1 MIKLDDFYE
10 RKDQTKVNI
19 EGEEM
24 FLMHRDEY
32 LGQEI
37 KIFEN
42 FGKTQGKVVVTYG
55 AEVTVYEKYNIH
67 ERPTGAWTPEK
78 RREVFEH
85 GEDILA
91 REAAGKSFDEIYAL
105 LPHEYDMCYI
115 PLGHPLSETHPT
127 VDFSGNIIRQRDWF
141 DKWYTE
147 DLEVDMAYKP
157 AAVYGELG
165 EAKPYQSFLDGIYPI
180 LYNVHETEELILE
193 SCYFLESGDIRNS
206 NCIYTRNVV
215 FSKAENKIIN
225 QRHMRIAQRKI
236 VDAAKEDVY
245 LPCEIFHD
253 AFLNMLDYC
262 LDFRERNAKVSLPE
276 KKLEKSYIGT
286 LYTLDGLLSGERTRY
301 GHRNYGTN
309 NHDNFPPN
317 IIASIMTYAIN
328 GQSTKAARLVEFF
341 LSYCVD
347 RRGRILYRQG
357 YWQTYGFSASEIG
370 TILWVINRYEKV
382 MEPAGFIKHYI
393 GKIRALA
400 NFLCSK
406 VVTPEELPGISVIR
420 TCAEADTNERI
431 HDYLQN
437 TLWGIRGL
445 EAAVELMGKHGGEY
459 SAYLDEVKVL
469 RRSVDKI
476 CSTLKKDTRF
486 GELVPFRLD
495 YTPLPLNLSNCKLS
509 TAYPVTE
516 EEYEA
521 YRKGGN
527 GDVRNDSK
535 EKLEQDPAENIYANY
550 RYYPEI
556 LSSCIL
562 DKKYEDAMLK
572 MRETL
577 GGELMGMTRFGH
589 GTDDWPA
596 YNMALNFLE
605 RGRHEKF
612 RNLLFAH
619 AAHHGLIDFHIYY
632 EQVAMNAKKEFVIR
646 DSCIPSIVLNNL
658 MINMMFA
665 YETIDGGEI
674 HLMKGIPADWVGKKA
689 FSCEGVCA
697 GNGSYNIEATDKYI
711 KVSSTSNREALLFLN
726 GFERNRIVDIARKN
740 GLDLRGNALRI
751 PNPHKGI
758 KISL

>member
-1 MIKLDDFYE
+1 MLNLDSFYD
-10 RKDQTKVNI
+10 RKDQTKVMVA
-19 EGEEM
+19 GEEM
-24 FLMHRDEY
+24 FLMHSDEY
-32 LGQEI
+32 LGKEI
-37 KIFEN
+37 KVYEN
-42 FGKTQGKVVVTYG
+42 FGSKNGKVVVFYG
-55 AEVTVYEKYNIH
+55 EEMTVYEKYSIH
-67 ERPTGAWTPEK
+67 ERPTGSWTPEK
-78 RREVFEH
+78 RRDVFEH
-85 GEDILA
+85 GEDLLA
-91 REAAGKSFDEIYAL
+91 KEAAGKSFDEIYAL

-157 AAVYGELG
+157 AEVYGELG
-165 EAKPYQSFLDGIYPI
+165 AVKPYQSYLDDIYPI
-180 LYNVHETEELILE
+180 LYNVHEQDDLVLE

-215 FSKAENKIIN
+215 YSKSEKKIIN

-236 VDAAKEDVY
+236 VNAAKEDVY
-245 LPCEIFHD
+245 LPCDIFHD

-262 LDFRERNAKVSLPE
+262 LDFRERNAKVTLPE
-276 KKLEKSYIGT
+276 KALEKSYIGT
-286 LYTLDGLLSGERTRY
+286 LYTLEGLLSGERTRY

-317 IIASIMTYAIN
+317 IIACILTYSVN
-328 GQSTKAARLVEFF
+328 GQTTKAARMVEFF

-370 TILWVINRYEKV
+370 TILWAINRYEKV
-382 MEPAGFIKHYI
+382 MEPRGFIKHYMD
-393 GKIRALA
+393 KIRALA
-400 NFLCSK
+400 NFMLSK
-406 VVTPEELPGISVIR
+406 IVEPEELSGISVIR
-420 TCAEADTNERI
+420 TCAEADTNERV

-445 EAAVELMGKHGGEY
+445 TAVAELMEKYGGEAEPY
-459 SAYLDEVKVL
+459 AEAVAKLKD
-469 RRSVDKI
+469 SVDKI
-476 CSTLKKDTRF
+476 CNDLKMDSRF

-495 YTPLPLNLSNCKLS
+495 YTPMPLNFSNCKLS
-509 TAYPVTE
+509 TAYPMTE

-521 YRKGGN
+521 YRKGGS
-527 GDVRNDSK
+527 GDVRKD
-535 EKLEQDPAENIYANY
+535 EAVKLEQDPGENAYANY

-556 LSSCIL
+556 LSSCVL
-562 DKKYEDAMLK
+562 DKKYEDAMLR
-572 MRETL
+572 MREAL

-665 YETIDGGEI
+665 YETMNGGEI
-674 HLMKGIPADWVGKKA
+674 HLMKCIPADWVGKKS
-689 FSCEGVCA
+689 FSAEGVYA
-697 GNGSYNIEATDKYI
+697 GSGSYNIEATEEYI
-711 KVSSTSNREALLFLN
+711 KVSSTSSQEALLFLN
-726 GFERNRIVDIARKN
+726 GFENEKLEEIANKN
-740 GLDLRGNALRI
+740 ELQIKDGALLI
-751 PNPHKGI
+751 PNPQKGI
-758 KISL
+758 TISL